1 MTKKVL
7 LIMTAG
13 SETVEI
19 VAPVDTLRSCGL
31 DVTIASIEGEEAVKT
46 AERILILPDVS
57 LKNVDKDAYDA
68 IVLPGGTSGS
78 PNMCKS
84 ELVGEILRHHHSKGK
99 LIGAICMA
107 PTVLLKNEIGI
118 GRKVTSYPKS
128 KEVLAEKYEFI
139 EAPVV
144 QDGNIVT
151 SRGPGT
157 VWQFTL
163 KIAEILVGIEETRR
177 VAEVNLLT
185 EFLDKNVFK

>member
-1 MTKKVL
+1 V
-7 LIMTAG
+7 
-13 SETVEI
+13 
-19 VAPVDTLRSCGL
+19 TL
-31 DVTIASIEGEEAVKT
+31 ASIDGAEAVKT
-46 AERILILPDVS
+46 AEGILILPDVS
-57 LKNVDKDAYDA
+57 LDSVDKDAYDA
-68 IVLPGGTSGS
+68 IVLPGGVSGS

-84 ELVGEILRHHHSKGK
+84 ELVGEILRHHHGKGK

-107 PTVLLKNEIGI
+107 PTVLLQNGIGV

-128 KEVLAEKYEFI
+128 RDVLAEKYNFVE
-139 EAPVV
+139 EDVV

-157 VWQFTL
+157 VWKFKL
-163 KIAEILVGIEETRR
+163 KIAEILVGIEETKR